1 MSMSRRARRL
11 CGALALVAMTFSLA
25 EAGAASTCAPMD
37 GMGETDDG
45 APSMVMEASAER
57 SISALLP
64 EAPEGRDDCTDCGRA
79 GGESP
84 DGQESSCPWMPL
96 MVTGCAAPSA
106 LRSSSPHV
114 AASVLERGDEAAAV
128 LDRPASHV
136 TDPLFHPPR
145 R

>member
-11 CGALALVAMTFSLA
+11 CGALSLVAMTLSLA

-45 APSMVMEASAER
+45 AASMGMEASAAASMPSLLAE
-57 SISALLP
+57 AL
-64 EAPEGRDDCTDCGRA
+64 EGRHDCPDCGRA
-79 GGESP
+79 GGESR

-96 MVTGCAAPSA
+96 MVTGCVAPSA
-106 LRSSSPHV
+106 LGSSSPHV
-114 AASVLERGDEAAAV
+114 AASVLERGDEEAAV
-128 LDRPASHV
+128 LDRPPSHI
-136 TDPLFHPPR
+136 TDSLFHPPR